1 MNESMSE
8 NVRLCPTW
16 ENDLSDKQRL
26 AVDLLASGRSMKD
39 TAQAVGVDPRTL
51 FRWRQDESFGEE
63 LGERRRELHS
73 VASDRLGALLEPAL
87 DVLEQ
92 QLNDR
97 YDRARFRAAAT
108 ILRLARVG
116 SSSRCDHR
124 DDDR

>member
-8 NVRLCPTW
+8 NVRPCPAR

-39 TAQAVGVDPRTL
+39 TALTVGVDPRTL
-51 FRWRQDESFGEE
+51 FRWRQDESFREE
-63 LGERRRELHS
+63 LSQRRRELRS
-73 VASDRLGALLEPAL
+73 IASDRLGALLEPAL

-108 ILRLARVG
+108 ILRLARIGG
-116 SSSRCDHR
+116 SSLMRES
-124 DDDR
+124 

>member
-1 MNESMSE
+1 MSE

-26 AVDLLASGRSMKD
+26 AMDLLASGRSMKD
-39 TAQAVGVDPRTL
+39 TAQAVGVDHRTL
-51 FRWRQDESFGEE
+51 FRWRQDTSFREA
-63 LGERRRELHS
+63 LDQRRRELRS
-73 VASDRLGALLEPAL
+73 IAGDRLGALLEPAL

-116 SSSRCDHR
+116 DSWDKRAS
-124 DDDR
+124 

>member
-1 MNESMSE
+1 MSESMSE
-8 NVRLCPTW
+8 NVRLCPTA

-26 AVDLLASGRSMKD
+26 AVDLLASGRSIKD
-39 TAQAVGVDPRTL
+39 TAQAAAVDPRTIY
-51 FRWRQDESFGEE
+51 RWRQEEAFREE
-63 LGERRRELHS
+63 LDQRRRELRS
-73 VASDRLGALLEPAL
+73 IASDRLGALLEPAL

-116 SSSRCDHR
+116 GSAEMRGP
-124 DDDR
+124 